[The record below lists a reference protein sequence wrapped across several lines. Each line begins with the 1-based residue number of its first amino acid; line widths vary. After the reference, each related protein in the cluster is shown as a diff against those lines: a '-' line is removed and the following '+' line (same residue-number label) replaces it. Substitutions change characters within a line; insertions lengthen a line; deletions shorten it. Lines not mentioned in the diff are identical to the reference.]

1 MWWSSTWEPTTSSSI
16 IQPRRRFNLHLGL
29 PQLWT
34 MEHWC
39 NSCIGMNNEGRWDL
53 EQILIN
59 YYNYNK
65 LVVSNF
71 CRAAVLKCP
80 QMSSCFDTYMQ
91 QKIIQWAAW
100 ISVLPLTRTKLVM
113 TRTQFCRSMAGCLC
127 QSGKVLISEGWF
139 QGACDQYMH
148 AQAWPVVR
156 RFSAD
161 ATVLLSSSG
170 TAVTWRHL
178 SIQKVPKDWNS
189 HNEKPLV
196 IKST

>member
-39 NSCIGMNNEGRWDL
+39 SSCIGMNNEGRWDL

-59 YYNYNK
+59 YYNYNE

-71 CRAAVLKCP
+71 
-80 QMSSCFDTYMQ
+80 
-91 QKIIQWAAW
+91 WW

-127 QSGKVLISEGWF
+127 QSGKVLISEGLF

-189 HNEKPLV
+189 DNEKPLV